1 LGAHAGIVVCA
12 ADGSHLYNVPSEQ
25 TAEARRVMGPGKLL
39 CPEVWVLLE
48 TDPSKARAAGRQALA
63 LTCAWTIRSNWRR
76 LGGGDN
82 ELARYGSDRMVDAT
96 VAWGDEAAIRARIQ
110 EHWDAGAAHVYIQ
123 TIRSDGARL
132 PDERLL
138 ALLAPG
144 TGG

>member
-1 LGAHAGIVVCA
+1 LSAEA
-12 ADGSHLYNVPSEQ
+12 ADGSHPYNVPPEH
-25 TAEARRVMGPGKLL
+25 TAEARRIMGSGKLL

-48 TDPSKARAAGRQALA
+48 TDPSKARAAARQALA
-63 LTCAWTIRSNWRR
+63 PYLQLDNYVNNWRR
-76 LGGGDN
+76 LGFGDN
-82 ELARYGSDRMVDAT
+82 ELAGDGSDRMVDAT

-110 EHWDAGAAHVYIQ
+110 EHWDAGAAHVCIQ

>member
-1 LGAHAGIVVCA
+1 
-12 ADGSHLYNVPSEQ
+12 
-25 TAEARRVMGPGKLL
+25 MGPGKLL